1 MPIAHIAFTF
11 HIFTFLCSI
20 KFFPQGKFLWCAP
33 LSGCQ
38 LFYYCHN
45 FLHFHFLKYHLSSS
59 FTEKLLSLPVCCQNF
74 THFHFLIFNLIH
86 FHFFNISP
94 TSFSPLWTLFSI
106 AAITFNT
113 LTFYILLF
121 HPLSLFTYYQF
132 IHFPFF

>member
-1 MPIAHIAFTF
+1 MGQLLALLSLFTILLF
-11 HIFTFLCSI
+11 YVLLNFSPR
-20 KFFPQGKFLWCAP
+20 KVP
-33 LSGCQ
+33 LVRSTEW